1 MSLLSLLCFSGYV
14 FKGKI
19 ATRIKSGGKMYNE

>member
-1 MSLLSLLCFSGYV
+1 MPDSSGYV

-19 ATRIKSGGKMYNE
+19 ATRFKSGGKMYNE